1 MDQSQ
6 ADTRPRQSSRS
17 WVPWAIAGALLVV
30 LTYVAFGLVI
40 VTSLFRPD
48 PEFASLALTPDP
60 TLSGTVAY
68 FDDESL
74 CVHAVAAA
82 GQPNKQ
88 VYCLEQDQP
97 ADPMTEGKNVG
108 VDIAWLPD
116 DRLELTLYRMRVSKD
131 PGPSTFFPAW
141 QRIVDVRT
149 GDVEEVPASQVAG
162 YSPSRTCL
170 TRSPSG
176 EELVTASDGGHA
188 TVTLVSAAGER
199 TLLDVR
205 GNPETYRI
213 DQACWAP
220 NYQWAYTS
228 DTQFLVITTGDEP
241 VTRALT
247 PPMTTFYGYD
257 ALSWYAVTASNVLAK

>member
-1 MDQSQ
+1 MDQTQ
-6 ADTRPRQSSRS
+6 ADTHPRQKSWS
-17 WVPWAIAGALLVV
+17 WVPWAIVGALLVV
-30 LTYVAFGLVI
+30 LTYVAFGIVI
-40 VTSLFRPD
+40 VTSLFWPN
-48 PEFASLALTPDP
+48 PEFPSLALTPDP
-60 TLSGTVAY
+60 SLSGTVAY

-74 CVHAVAAA
+74 CVHVVAAA

-97 ADPMTEGKNVG
+97 ADPITEGKNVG

-116 DRLELTLYRMRVSKD
+116 DRLELTLYRMKESKD
-131 PGPSTFFPAW
+131 PGPPTFFPAW

-149 GDVEEVPASQVAG
+149 GEVEEVPPSQYAG
-162 YSPSRTCL
+162 RIPSRTCL
-170 TRSPSG
+170 KRSPSG
-176 EELVTASDGGHA
+176 EELVTSSENDHA

-205 GNPETYRI
+205 GNPETYRL

-228 DTQFLVITTGDEP
+228 DTRLLVITTGDEP
-241 VTRALT
+241 VTRTLT

-257 ALSWYAVTASNVLAK
+257 VLSWYAVTASNVLAK